1 MENLVGRDT
10 EKGLLI
16 NALDSNEAELVAMLG
31 RRRVGKT
38 FLIRQVYKDNMVF
51 EFSGVHEATLRRQ
64 LINFS
69 QTMKAA
75 TQSTV
80 DITPPSTWI
89 EALHSLQQYLVPLL
103 SNRKC
108 VIFFDEFPWIHTPK
122 SGFLQAFDHFWNSWA
137 SQQPNLVVVICGSAA
152 SWMIHNVVNNRGGLH
167 NRITRKI
174 RLMPFNLAEVEE
186 YLRSRAINLDH
197 YQTLQLYMAI
207 GGIPH
212 YLKDIKPGESAAQII
227 DRICFTKDGLL
238 KGEFK
243 NLYQSLFNKADNH
256 IAIIKALAKTGK
268 GLTRK
273 DIIATCKLSS
283 GGTATKLL
291 EELVESGFITPYIPF
306 GKTFRDNIYKLTD
319 EYSLFYLKF
328 MEKARTT
335 GAGTWLKISATPSW
349 KSWSGFAFEGL
360 CLKHAQQIKKSLGI
374 SGVLTEES
382 GWRSVA
388 ADGEQ
393 GTQID
398 LLIDRRDHCINIC
411 EMKFNESDYTIDK
424 SYAEYL
430 RQKVQVFKE
439 RTKTRKT
446 LLLTLI
452 TTYPVKPN
460 SYFTGL
466 VQNTV
471 EMQALF
477 QK

>member
-1 MENLVGRDT
+1 MENLIGRDT
-10 EKGLLI
+10 EKRLLI
-16 NALDSNEAELVAMLG
+16 KALDSPEAELVAMLG

-38 FLIRQVYKDNMVF
+38 FLIRQVYKHNMVF

-64 LINFS
+64 LLNFS

-75 TQSTV
+75 TQSAV

-89 EALHSLQQYLVPLL
+89 EALHSLQQYLTPIL
-103 SNRKC
+103 SDKKC

-137 SQQPNLVVVICGSAA
+137 SRQPNLVVVICGSAA

-197 YQTLQLYMAI
+197 YQILQLYMAI

-238 KGEFK
+238 NGEFK
-243 NLYQSLFNKADNH
+243 NLYQSLFDKADNH
-256 IAIIKALAKTGK
+256 IAIIKALAKTSK

-273 DIIATCKLSS
+273 EIIATCELSS

-335 GAGTWLKISATPSW
+335 GVGTWLKLSATPSW

-388 ADGEQ
+388 ANGEQ

-411 EMKFNESDYTIDK
+411 EMKFNESDFAIDK

-452 TTYPVKPN
+452 TTYSVKPN

>member
-1 MENLVGRDT
+1 
-10 EKGLLI
+10 
-16 NALDSNEAELVAMLG
+16 
-31 RRRVGKT
+31 
-38 FLIRQVYKDNMVF
+38 MVF

-398 LLIDRRDHCINIC
+398 LLIDRRDHCINLC
-411 EMKFNESDYTIDK
+411 EMKFNESDFTIDK

-446 LLLTLI
+446 LLMTLI

>member
-1 MENLVGRDT
+1 MENLIGRDT

-16 NALDSNEAELVAMLG
+16 KALDSPEAELVAMLG

-64 LINFS
+64 LLNFS

-75 TQSTV
+75 TQSAV

-89 EALHSLQQYLVPLL
+89 EALNSLQQYLAPVL

-137 SQQPNLVVVICGSAA
+137 SRQPNLVVVICGSAA

-197 YQTLQLYMAI
+197 YQILQLYMAI

-243 NLYQSLFNKADNH
+243 NLYQSLFDKADNH

-273 DIIATCKLSS
+273 EIITTCKLSS

-388 ADGEQ
+388 ANGEQ
-393 GTQID
+393 GIQID

-411 EMKFNESDYTIDK
+411 EMKFNESDFAIDK
-424 SYAEYL
+424 PFAEYL

-452 TTYPVKPN
+452 TTYAVKPN